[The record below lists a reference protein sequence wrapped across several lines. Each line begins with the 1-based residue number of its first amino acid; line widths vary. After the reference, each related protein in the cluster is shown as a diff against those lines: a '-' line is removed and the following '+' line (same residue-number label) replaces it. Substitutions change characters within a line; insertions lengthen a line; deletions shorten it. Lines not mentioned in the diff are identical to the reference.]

1 MCGDADVDSS
11 NALDLRT
18 RLIRRFRLF
27 ANRLTKSPH
36 VARLSGLLILSLVA
50 ASAGRELNAQAP
62 DGSLFS
68 PPSGEYANQPV
79 NPGGAARAAGSIP
92 EATGTFS
99 GLTRTET
106 SRGNVAGSPIDRSQ
120 TSAAQPQS
128 AAPQAFTSRQ
138 ILARVGN
145 ETILASD
152 VVPMAEEALKQK
164 LQEIPKEQRD
174 QVPPEQY
181 EKLKMQFTKVLLEQL
196 VEVKIR
202 YADAVSNIPKE
213 SLPHIK
219 SSINDSFDKT
229 VLKKLMEKYQATT
242 RSELEEKMAA
252 QGQSLDR
259 QRQMYLERSL
269 AGGWESQHVKENRE
283 VSVSE
288 ILGYYQQHIADF
300 EYPSKVRWEELMVS
314 IDRFNSKGEAWAALA
329 EMGNDVLRGA
339 DFATIAKAKSQGPT
353 RFDGGAYDWTTQ
365 GSLVSKVLDEAIFT
379 LPVGRMSQIIEDEQG
394 FHIVRVVERIEA
406 GRKPFLEAQT
416 EIRKKLHETDV
427 EHQRK
432 EFLAKMK
439 ERTPVWT
446 IFESA
451 PGGNS
456 TVANSSGSEA
466 DVGSRPAA
474 TPR

>member
-1 MCGDADVDSS
+1 MVAS
-11 NALDLRT
+11 NALDLRA
-18 RLIRRFRLF
+18 RLICRFRLF
-27 ANRLTKSPH
+27 VNRLTKSPH
-36 VARLSGLLILSLVA
+36 VARLFGLLIPTLLVV
-50 ASAGRELNAQAP
+50 SAGRELNAQTP
-62 DGSLFS
+62 DGSLFA
-68 PPSGEYANQPV
+68 PPSSEYGNQPV
-79 NPGGAARAAGSIP
+79 N
-92 EATGTFS
+92 S
-99 GLTRTET
+99 GLAPGAVGSVPQTASAYSAPTGPEI
-106 SRGNVAGSPIDRSQ
+106 SGGNVPGFSNDQSQ
-120 TSAAQPQS
+120 KPAAQPQS
-128 AAPQAFTSRQ
+128 AVPQAFESAQ

-174 QVPPEQY
+174 QIPPEQY

-219 SSINDSFDKT
+219 SSINDSFDKG

-242 RSELEEKMAA
+242 RSELEAKMAA

-300 EYPSKVRWEELMVS
+300 EYPAKVRWEELMVS

-339 DFATIAKAKSQGPT
+339 DFAAIAKAKSQGPT
-353 RFDGGAYDWTTQ
+353 RFEGGAYDWTTQ
-365 GSLVSKVLDEAIFT
+365 GSLVSKALDQAIFT

-394 FHIVRVVERIEA
+394 FHIIRVVERIEA

-427 EHQRK
+427 ERQRK

-451 PGGNS
+451 PGGS
-456 TVANSSGSEA
+456 SSVANTTASEA

-474 TPR
+474 TQR